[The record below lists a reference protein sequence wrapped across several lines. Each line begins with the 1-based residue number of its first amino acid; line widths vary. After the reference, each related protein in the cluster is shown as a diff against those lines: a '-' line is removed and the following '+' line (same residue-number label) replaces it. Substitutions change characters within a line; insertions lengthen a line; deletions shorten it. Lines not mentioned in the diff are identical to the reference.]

1 MRSRNLVALSVA
13 AGLVKTL
20 SAVPVDAG
28 CGCNKPPPPLA
39 SIRPAFGSPGDTVTV
54 FPSGI
59 VPGQPYKVK
68 FRSGGT
74 MIAVRGV
81 AVMKRDFADGV
92 VKPQISVTVP
102 NVPIGPTAVTVIDP
116 SSTSTVTATVT
127 GTDTS
132 TSGAVTG
139 TTAPAPLLALD
150 SSAFTTLPMQVAMTE
165 ENGETVFYCYRA
177 AVGADGTTYIPLNVG
192 AISQHIVFKGFGQA
206 YPIMI
211 SPDDLTIYNTQG
223 VVMQLL
229 TPDNAAIYS
238 IADDSGGANSFSVL
252 YDRHE
257 FQTYKDEHIHQGN
270 LLLDPSDPVWH
281 LDGTRHIDHD
291 NLVIAIHSP
300 MRNGNYPAPGQ
311 SKSFNLDITTAL
323 DAGTPGKTLRNVS
336 FCQS

>member
-1 MRSRNLVALSVA
+1 
-13 AGLVKTL
+13 
-20 SAVPVDAG
+20 
-28 CGCNKPPPPLA
+28 LA

-59 VPGQPYKVK
+59 VPGQSYRVT
-68 FRSGGT
+68 FTSGGT
-74 MIAVRGV
+74 TISVPGV

-92 VKPQISVTVP
+92 AKPQISVAVP
-102 NVPIGPTAVTVIDP
+102 NVPIGPTSV
-116 SSTSTVTATVT
+116 TVT
-127 GTDTS
+127 GVASSATVS
-132 TSGAVTG
+132 TTLGAV
-139 TTAPAPLLALD
+139 APAPAALLALD
-150 SSAFTTLPMQVAMTE
+150 SSAFTTLPMQVALTE

-192 AISQHIVFKGFGQA
+192 AISQHIIFKGFGQA
-206 YPIMI
+206 YPVMFQPSDI
-211 SPDDLTIYNTQG
+211 TIYNTQG

-229 TPDNAAIYS
+229 TPDNAAIY
-238 IADDSGGANSFSVL
+238 AVTDDKGSTNSFSLL

-257 FQTYKDEHIHQGN
+257 FQTYKDAHVHEGT
-270 LLLDPSDPVWH
+270 LLLDPNDPAWH

-291 NLVIAIHSP
+291 NLVIALHSP
-300 MRNGNYPAPGQ
+300 MRNGSYPAPGV